1 MSIPESSHAGRRS
14 AMRALGRRGGARRRG
29 RRAPGRWPRSGGR
42 RDRRPGRVGRLLEA
56 VATHQRVVEV
66 LSLAP
71 MPPMRRPSSGDSGG
85 SKCLSSGR
93 HDGDGDGQRGGTDR
107 RCRVAQD
114 PCGQMINPMVV
125 EGPIAWRRP
134 GYRRRALRK
143 RRLSRCRQPADRR
156 SRRVARRSLQRC
168 RQRLGARRRV
178 QKHPSGTAS
187 GARRPGRGRALI
199 LEGGATTDLYGARAP
214 RSSACAVVIRQ
225 EPACNLAGAVAGRR
239 QPVATQPEPGGPRA
253 RRQAPL
259 LRSTAGSDTSHGH
272 SLTASRT
279 APRSASAFAS
289 ALAIGERK
297 VADRRVRPRRPRA
310 GQRHLG
316 PSLFCLGDEALYGL
330 EREGDSGTRVA
341 ASA

>member
-1 MSIPESSHAGRRS
+1 
-14 AMRALGRRGGARRRG
+14 
-29 RRAPGRWPRSGGR
+29 
-42 RDRRPGRVGRLLEA
+42 
-56 VATHQRVVEV
+56 
-66 LSLAP
+66 

-178 QKHPSGTAS
+178 QKHPSGTARGCS
-187 GARRPGRGRALI
+187 TPWPRPRTHTGRWGDHRSLRGPCPQVKRLRSRYPPGARLQSRRSRRGPATAGRKAARARGA
-199 LEGGATTDLYGARAP
+199 EGATPGAPAAEHSRLRHLARPLADSVANRAE
-214 RSSACAVVIRQ
+214 VRQ
-225 EPACNLAGAVAGRR
+225 RL
-239 QPVATQPEPGGPRA
+239 
-253 RRQAPL
+253 
-259 LRSTAGSDTSHGH
+259 
-272 SLTASRT
+272 
-279 APRSASAFAS
+279 AS